1 MEQGPHGGGGVVREK
16 KPSKSHRLVEM
27 ASTTSLFIIF
37 STIPFS
43 IFVLFCSGLCCY
55 TLSNSYIL
63 LT

>member
-37 STIPFS
+37 SFFNLCPF
-43 IFVLFCSGLCCY
+43 LFW
-55 TLSNSYIL
+55 TLL
-63 LT
+63 LYLE